1 MSSAISDA
9 EWAARVELAA
19 CYRLVARFGMDDLIY
34 NHITARAP
42 GDDHHL
48 LINAYGLR
56 YSEITASNLY
66 KIDLDG
72 NIVTKPDLPY
82 GINHA
87 GYVIHG
93 AVHSARPDVR
103 CVIHTHTRAGVA
115 VSAMQ
120 CGLLPIS
127 QTSLRFTKRIGYHDF
142 EGPVFTLDERARLVE
157 NLGENDALIL
167 RNHGLLVC
175 GRTVGETF
183 HLIQR
188 LEVACQ
194 VQVDVMAAG
203 QDIHYPSKSA
213 QESTEAMLGR
223 DADGLPVS
231 VGGKMEWEALVRE
244 LHRDDPTYSA

>member
-1 MSSAISDA
+1 MKAGISEA

-19 CYRLVARFGMDDLIY
+19 CYRLVARGGMDDLIY
-34 NHITARAP
+34 NHITLRVP
-42 GDDHHL
+42 GEEHHL

-56 YSEITASNLY
+56 YSEITASNLC
-66 KIDLDG
+66 KIDADG
-72 NIVTKPDLPY
+72 QIIAKSDLPY

-93 AVHSARPDVR
+93 AVHDAREDAR

-115 VSAMQ
+115 VSAMK

-127 QTSLRFTKRIGYHDF
+127 QTALRFTRRIGYHDF
-142 EGPVFTLDERARLVE
+142 EGPVFNLDERARLVR
-157 NLGENDALIL
+157 NLDQNDALIL

-175 GRTVGETF
+175 GRTVGEAF

-203 QDIHYPSKSA
+203 QEIHYPSPAA
-213 QESTEAMLGR
+213 QEATETLLGR
-223 DADGLPVS
+223 EADGLAVS
-231 VGGKMEWEALVRE
+231 VGGKMEWEAMLRE
-244 LHRDDPTYSA
+244 LHREDPSYAQ